1 MEKPLTAPTGI
12 IVEEVKQDESKK
24 SNTNLKGLET
34 HFAVGLRFAE
44 AGRI

>member
-12 IVEEVKQDESKK
+12 IIEEVKQDE
-24 SNTNLKGLET
+24 NTENNTSLKWMEA
-34 HFAVGLRFAE
+34 HFADGLRFAE